1 MEIVNKTVLEAAK
14 KKYSDARK
22 AIDVWVRL
30 MKEHSFSR
38 IQDVQKIFPSADAVG
53 PDKIYICFDI
63 RGNRYRLICQLEYEA
78 DIALVHEFLTHADYS
93 YKYPH

>member
-1 MEIVNKTVLEAAK
+1 MDVVNVTALDSAK
-14 KKYSDARK
+14 RKYSDARK
-22 AIDVWVRL
+22 AIDSWVKL
-30 MKEHSFSR
+30 MKEHSFAK
-38 IQDVQKIFPSADAVG
+38 IQDVQKIFPTADAVG

-93 YKYPH
+93 IKYSH